1 MAAGIV
7 LAGGRSS
14 RFGRDKLAAALDGR
28 TLLERAVAAV
38 AAAGADPVL
47 VVLAPEDARP
57 LPPGARRIHD
67 ARAHDGPLAGVV
79 AGLAALRR
87 DEGDGAR
94 AALAIVVGGDMP
106 TLVPTVLQRLLAALD
121 DPAVAAAWLH
131 DGQRPR
137 PLPLALRIATATPI
151 AAGLMAAGQR
161 RLRDLP
167 AALGAAI
174 VDPAVWRPL
183 DPTGASLRD
192 VDVESDLA
200 D

>member
-1 MAAGIV
+1 
-7 LAGGRSS
+7 
-14 RFGRDKLAAALDGR
+14 
-28 TLLERAVAAV
+28 
-38 AAAGADPVL
+38 
-47 VVLAPEDARP
+47 
-57 LPPGARRIHD
+57 
-67 ARAHDGPLAGVV
+67 
-79 AGLAALRR
+79 
-87 DEGDGAR
+87 
-94 AALAIVVGGDMP
+94 MP

-151 AAGLMAAGQR
+151 AAALMAAGQR

-174 VDPAVWRPL
+174 IDPAVWRPL

-192 VDVESDLA
+192 VDVEDDLA

>member
-1 MAAGIV
+1 MVAGIV

-121 DPAVAAAWLH
+121 DPAVEAAWLH